1 MMEVAERTRFE
12 DRVQTV
18 RDTLQ
23 ERPNGQTDWVAFYR
37 EILGVGGLLD
47 ELFGTGEHRQL
58 FERTEEYALI
68 QQMVAK
74 LREKSKMARD
84 NGDESTRVITVRLP
98 ESLHEALLSEA
109 YHHKTSMN
117 QLCISKLLQVIAG
130 ELVPSD
136 LKRRNKERAARTRST
151 RRAAAEQN
159 EQNEQNQQPE
169 VRPVE
174 PTEEVQPNPLAV
186 GGVPR
191 SHSFTDSMTGGRPF

>member
-1 MMEVAERTRFE
+1 MMEVAEGTRFE
-12 DRVQTV
+12 DRVHKV
-18 RDTLQ
+18 RATLQ
-23 ERPNGQTDWVAFYR
+23 ERPNGQTDWVSFYR

-47 ELFGTGEHRQL
+47 ELFGTGEQRQQ
-58 FERTEEYALI
+58 FERTEDYAMI
-68 QQMVAK
+68 QQTVAK
-74 LREKSKMARD
+74 LREKSKVARD

-109 YHHKTSMN
+109 YHHQTSMN

-136 LKRRNKERAARTRST
+136 LKRRNNERAARTRST

-159 EQNEQNQQPE
+159 QQNQQPE
-169 VRPVE
+169 VHPVE
-174 PTEEVQPNPLAV
+174 LTEEIQPNPLAV

>member
-136 LKRRNKERAARTRST
+136 LKRRNNERAARTRST

-159 EQNEQNQQPE
+159 EQNEQPE
-169 VRPVE
+169 VRPAE
-174 PTEEVQPNPLAV
+174 PTEEIQPNPLAV